1 MLAVFG
7 IEDDTDGPLAAC
19 MVSQFARGL
28 RVDDA
33 LLAFELLQL
42 LHKLLHKVVGLFGRD
57 EGHRVVALAGCVLS
71 LKINEPVAQLRVRG
85 PRVRLHRK
93 THFVCPLLLEKAQT
107 VI

>member
-1 MLAVFG
+1 MLALFG
-7 IEDDTDGPLAAC
+7 VEDDTDGPLAAC
-19 MVSQFARGL
+19 MVAHFAGGL

-42 LHKLLHKVVGLFGRD
+42 LHKLLHQVVGLLGRD
-57 EGHRVVALAGCVLS
+57 VGHRVVALAGSVLS

-93 THFVCPLLLEKAQT
+93 THFVCPLLLAKA
-107 VI
+107 